1 MSDQQN
7 KSIVLQMYNSFDQG
21 NLDKVQE
28 SLAPNFVAHIP
39 GASEPLNREAFMQS
53 VLMTFRSAFPDG
65 MHRFEDVI
73 AEDDKVVTRGTF
85 SGTHFGELQGIPP
98 TGKQITIP
106 FFHIDRIVDG
116 KLVEHWGQ
124 SDLLG
129 LMQQVGIIPIPGP
142 GLIVRKLYLALSKA
156 MPFAQRLR

>member
-1 MSDQQN
+1 MSAQQN

-28 SLAPNFVAHIP
+28 FLAPNFVAHIP
-39 GASEPLNREAFMQS
+39 GASELLNREAFMQS

-85 SGTHFGELQGIPP
+85 SGTHRGELQGIPP

-106 FFHIDRIVDG
+106 FFHIDRIVDS

-142 GLIVRKLYLALSKA
+142 GLIVRKLYLAVSEA